1 MVVQDSSFLRNSQE
15 NISESS
21 SSIREKEYNGSLG
34 SLIARAKEISKSS
47 FGNIVTYSPKVFIPL
62 TNLCRDRCGYC
73 TFSQPPARL
82 ASPYLAPDDVLDIA
96 QKGAEAGCSEALF
109 TLGQLPEERYTVAA
123 RWLKEHGY
131 DSTVHYLVETCK
143 LVRDT
148 TGLLPHANAGAL
160 TYEELSALRPVTASQ
175 GMMLESVDPSLR
187 CHSNAP
193 DKLPEV
199 RLKTLDDAG
208 KLQIPFTTGLLIG
221 IGESRQSRIDTLAAI
236 TESHKQYGHIQEVI
250 IQGFLP
256 KPGTSMHNYPPCPTE
271 ELLWTISVA
280 RHILPSDIHLQ
291 SPPNLTDDL
300 ASVLN
305 AGIDDWGGISP
316 ITLDHVNPERPWPEI
331 ELVEKVTSDGGFT
344 LVPRLTIY
352 PQFLADPHRWL
363 HPDMIFPVM
372 NMQDATGYA
381 RDHRWCSGSDIEP
394 PHLAV
399 GESAARRLA
408 SKSLHTEVSEVI
420 EGITG
425 GQEPGIDELS
435 TLFTARGNDFHSVIE
450 LADELRARTN
460 GDTVTFVANRN
471 INYTNICTF
480 KCRFCA
486 FSKGPLSLNL
496 RGKPYLLEL
505 DEISAK
511 VTEAVQ
517 AGATEVCLQGGIHPD
532 FDGEYY
538 LSVLDAIRRASSDI
552 HIHAFSA
559 LEVHEG
565 ARRLG
570 IDLEEY
576 LKMLKEK
583 GLASLP
589 GTAAE
594 ILSDDI
600 REVLCPDKIKTE
612 RWLEIHRVAHN
623 VGLRS
628 NVTIMFG
635 AVEQPSHWAK
645 HIIATRELQKQ
656 TGGFTEFVP
665 LPYVH
670 MGAPLY
676 VQQRSRRGPTFR
688 EVLLIYAVG
697 RIAYHGYIDNV
708 QTSWVKL
715 GMEGARQTLAAGA
728 NDLGGTLMEESI
740 SRAAGAN
747 HGQSVSILDLYSIVK
762 PLARKLYQ
770 RSTLYRLL
778 NQAA

>member
-1 MVVQDSSFLRNSQE
+1 MA
-15 NISESS
+15 
-21 SSIREKEYNGSLG
+21 SSIDSMGTSTGSIG
-34 SLIARAKEISKSS
+34 SLIAGAQGIRKSA

-82 ASPYLAPDDVLDIA
+82 SSPYLSTEEVLDIA
-96 QKGAEAGCSEALF
+96 QKGVDAGCSEALF
-109 TLGQLPEERYTVAA
+109 TLGQLPEKRYTVAA
-123 RWLKEHGY
+123 QWLKEHGY
-131 DSTVHYLVETCK
+131 DSTIHYLVEMCRM
-143 LVRDT
+143 VRNN

-160 TYEELSALRPVTASQ
+160 THEELSALRPVTASQ

-187 CHSNAP
+187 CHLNSP
-193 DKLPEV
+193 DKVPEV

-208 KLQIPFTTGLLIG
+208 KLQIPFTTGLLVG
-221 IGESRQSRIDTLAAI
+221 IGENRQSRIDTLVEIAK
-236 TESHKQYGHIQEVI
+236 SHKLYGHIQEVI

-271 ELLWTISVA
+271 ELLWTIAAA
-280 RHILPSDIHLQ
+280 RHILPPDIHLQ

-300 ASVLN
+300 ASLLN

-316 ITLDHVNPERPWPEI
+316 VTLDHVNPERPWPEI
-331 ELVEKVTSDGGFT
+331 ELINKVTSDNGFT

-352 PQFLADPHRWL
+352 PQFLSDPHRWL
-363 HPDMIFPVM
+363 HPDMVFPVM
-372 NMQDATGYA
+372 NMQDANGYA
-381 RDHRWCSGSDIEP
+381 REDRWCSGSDIEP

-399 GESAARRLA
+399 DSG
-408 SKSLHTEVSEVI
+408 HTNKPNNLSTRTKVSEVI

-425 GQEPGIDELS
+425 GQEPGIDELV
-435 TLFTARGNDFHSVIE
+435 TLFGARGNDFHNVIE
-450 LADELRARTN
+450 LADEMRARVN
-460 GDTVTFVANRN
+460 GETVTFVANRN

-496 RGKPYLLEL
+496 RGNPYLLDF

-511 VTEAVQ
+511 VVEAVQ

-538 LSVLDAIRRASSDI
+538 LSVLDAIRKASSNI

-570 IDLEEY
+570 IELEDY
-576 LKMLKEK
+576 LRMLKEK

-600 REVLCPDKIKTE
+600 RDILCPDKIKTE
-612 RWLEIHRVAHN
+612 RWLEIHRVAHS

-635 AVEQPSHWAK
+635 AVEQPIHWAK
-645 HIIATRELQKQ
+645 HIVLTRELQKQ

-676 VQQRSRRGPTFR
+676 VQRRSRRGPTFR
-688 EVLLIYAVG
+688 EVMLIYAVG
-697 RIAYHGYIDNV
+697 RIAYHGYIDNI

-715 GMEGARQTLAAGA
+715 GVEGARQTLAAGA

-747 HGQSVSILDLYSIVK
+747 HGQSVSISDLYSIVQ
-762 PLARKLYQ
+762 PLGRTLYQ
-770 RSTLYRLL
+770 RSTLYNLL